1 MGLLI
6 LSIFSIF
13 FILNFTVTLLLIKYG
28 LTRYTKY
35 EKNGNDD

>member
-1 MGLLI
+1 MYLFIAIG
-6 LSIFSIF
+6 IFLV
-13 FILNFTVTLLLIKYG
+13 LNFTVTLLLMKYG